1 MRPLD
6 EVMKPRPSA
15 RPGLPGS
22 LAVLAMLLCCAA
34 QQAQANTKLPM
45 QTHAAQLQGDAQ
57 RGKTLYEAKCSAC
70 HSAAENRVG
79 PLHAGVLGRKA
90 GGVKDYDY
98 SDALRQSRVVWSR
111 VTLQQWLT
119 DPEKLIP
126 GQKMGYRLEQA
137 QDRADVAWF
146 LATLK

>member
-1 MRPLD
+1 MGQFDDLVKPLRTL
-6 EVMKPRPSA
+6 MHRLPR
-15 RPGLPGS
+15 G
-22 LAVLAMLLCCAA
+22 LAVLAALLGFAVLP
-34 QQAQANTKLPM
+34 AQANSALPM
-45 QTHAAQLQGDAQ
+45 QTGTVQLQGDAL
-57 RGKTLYEAKCSAC
+57 RGKVLYEARCSAC
-70 HSAAENRVG
+70 HSAGENRVG

-137 QDRADVAWF
+137 QDRADIAWF